1 MKKIYLFGLLLAGV
15 LLGLTSCNDDK
26 DELTDSRLTYYA
38 DLQMQ
43 GDEFM
48 LVPVGSKFV
57 DPGCTGTLAGEDIT
71 DKIVVDGADE
81 VDPNTLGFYY
91 ITYSAVGSDGYPA
104 SVERTV
110 CVYDPSITLDIS
122 GVYDTDMNATMYY
135 GKVNGVTDW
144 YPFAVFAAGYGN
156 TSQCTDIEFTQIV
169 PGIYYVNDIFGGWYE
184 QIRGYG
190 SRYAMTAYV
199 SVDNDGNIGLLSS
212 YIAGWGDGIDYL
224 DEGKYEDGTIS
235 YGLCYAGQI
244 YMNIVLNLA
253 E

>member
-15 LLGLTSCNDDK
+15 LLGLTSCNDDN

-48 LVPVGSKFV
+48 LVPIGSTFV

-71 DKIVVDGADE
+71 DKIMVDGADE

-110 CVYDPSITLDIS
+110 CVYDPSVTLDIS
-122 GVYDTDMNATMYY
+122 GSYDVDMNASMYQQARTY
-135 GKVNGVTDW
+135 ADR
-144 YPFAVFAAGYGN
+144 AAYYGN
-156 TSQCTDIEFTQIV
+156 TSQCTGIEFTQIV
-169 PGIYYVNDIFGGWYE
+169 PGIFYVNDLFGGWYE

-224 DEGKYEDGTIS
+224 DEGKFEDGVIS
-235 YGLCYAGQI
+235 YSLCYAGQI
-244 YMNIVLNLA
+244 YMDLVLNKVD
-253 E
+253 

>member
-1 MKKIYLFGLLLAGV
+1 MKKIYLFGLLLAAG
-15 LLGLTSCNDDK
+15 LLCLTSCNDDN

-48 LVPVGSKFV
+48 LVPVGSNFV

-71 DKIVVDGADE
+71 DKIIIDGADD
-81 VDPNTLGFYY
+81 VDTNTLGFYY

-110 CVYDPSITLDIS
+110 CVYDPSVTLDIS
-122 GVYDTDMNATMYY
+122 GVYDVDMN
-135 GKVNGVTDW
+135 NSW
-144 YPFAVFAAGYGN
+144 YQKARTYADRAAYYGN
-156 TSQCTDIEFTQIV
+156 TSQCTGITFDMIV
-169 PGIYYVNDIFGGWYE
+169 PGIYFVNDIFGGWYD

-190 SRYAMTAYV
+190 SRYDMTAYV

-224 DEGKYEDGTIS
+224 DDGKFEDGVIS
-235 YGLCYAGQI
+235 YSLCYAGQI
-244 YMNIVLNLA
+244 YMDLVLNRVD
-253 E
+253 

>member
-15 LLGLTSCNDDK
+15 LLGLTSCNDDN

-48 LVPVGSKFV
+48 LVPIGSTFV

-71 DKIVVDGADE
+71 DKIMVDGADE

-104 SVERTV
+104 LVERTV
-110 CVYDPSITLDIS
+110 CVYDPSVTLDIS
-122 GVYDTDMNATMYY
+122 GFYDVDMNASMYQQARTY
-135 GKVNGVTDW
+135 ADR
-144 YPFAVFAAGYGN
+144 AAYYGN
-156 TSQCTDIEFTQIV
+156 TSQCTGIEFTQIV
-169 PGIYYVNDIFGGWYE
+169 PGIFYVNDIFGGWYE

-224 DEGKYEDGTIS
+224 EEGKFEDGVIS
-235 YGLCYAGQI
+235 YSLCYAGQI
-244 YMNIVLNLA
+244 YMDLVLNRVD
-253 E
+253 

>member
-1 MKKIYLFGLLLAGV
+1 MLA
-15 LLGLTSCNDDK
+15 LSSCNDDK

-71 DKIVVDGADE
+71 SKIVIEGADE
-81 VDPNTLGFYY
+81 VDTNTLGFYY

-110 CVYDPSITLDIS
+110 CVYDPSVTLDIS
-122 GVYDTDMNATMYY
+122 GIYDTDMNATMYY

-144 YPFAVFAAGYGN
+144 YPFAVFAANYGY
-156 TSQCTDIEFTQIV
+156 TTQCTGITFTRLA
-169 PGIYYVNDIFGGWYE
+169 PGFFQVNDLLGGWYD
-184 QIRGYG
+184 QIRGFGVNYSG
-190 SRYAMTAYV
+190 NIGCMTGYV
-199 SVDNDGNIGLLSS
+199 SVDNDCNIELISS
-212 YIAGWGDGIDYL
+212 YIGAWGDALDYI
-224 DEGKYEDGTIS
+224 EDGKFDPETETIS
-235 YGLCYAGQI
+235 YFASYADGAVI
-244 YMNIVLNLA
+244 MDVVLHRQ
-253 E
+253 

>member
-1 MKKIYLFGLLLAGV
+1 MKKIYLFGLLALGMLA
-15 LLGLTSCNDDK
+15 LSSCNDDK

-71 DKIVVDGADE
+71 SKIVIEGADE
-81 VDPNTLGFYY
+81 VDTNTLGFYY
-91 ITYSAVGSDGYPA
+91 ITYSAEGSDGYPA

-110 CVYDPSITLDIS
+110 CVYDPTVTLDIS
-122 GVYDTDMNATMYY
+122 GEYDVDMELSIYQGARTYA
-135 GKVNGVTDW
+135 DR
-144 YPFAVFAAGYGN
+144 AAYYGN
-156 TSQCTDIEFTQIV
+156 TSQCTGITFDMIV
-169 PGIYYVNDIFGGWYE
+169 PGIYYVNDIFGGWYD
-184 QIRGYG
+184 QIRAYG

-199 SVDNDGNIGLLSS
+199 SVDNDGNIDLLSS

-224 DEGKYEDGTIS
+224 EEGRYEDGVITYS
-235 YGLCYAGQI
+235 LCYAGQI
-244 YMNIVLNLA
+244 YMDLVLNKVD
-253 E
+253 

>member
-1 MKKIYLFGLLLAGV
+1 MKKIYLFGLLALGMLA
-15 LLGLTSCNDDK
+15 LSSCNDDK

-71 DKIVVDGADE
+71 SKMVIEGADE
-81 VDPNTLGFYY
+81 VDTNTLGFYY
-91 ITYSAVGSDGYPA
+91 ITYSAEGSDGYPA

-110 CVYDPSITLDIS
+110 CVYDPTVTLDIS
-122 GVYDTDMNATMYY
+122 GEYDTDMNATMYY
-135 GKVNGVTDW
+135 GKVDGVTDW

-156 TSQCTDIEFTQIV
+156 TSQCTGIEFTQIV
-169 PGIYYVNDIFGGWYE
+169 PGIYYVNDIFGGWYD
-184 QIRGYG
+184 QIRAYG

-199 SVDNDGNIGLLSS
+199 SVDNDGNIDLLSS
-212 YIAGWGDGIDYL
+212 YIAGWGDGVDYL
-224 DEGKYEDGTIS
+224 EDGKFEDGVIS
-235 YGLCYAGQI
+235 YSLCYAGQI
-244 YMNIVLNLA
+244 YMDIVLNKVD
-253 E
+253 

>member
-15 LLGLTSCNDDK
+15 LLGLTSCNDDN

-48 LVPVGSKFV
+48 LVPIGSTFV

-71 DKIVVDGADE
+71 DKIMVDGADE

-110 CVYDPSITLDIS
+110 CVYDPSVTLDIS
-122 GVYDTDMNATMYY
+122 GSYDVDMNASMYQQARTY
-135 GKVNGVTDW
+135 ADR
-144 YPFAVFAAGYGN
+144 AAYYGN
-156 TSQCTDIEFTQIV
+156 TSQCTGIEFTQIV
-169 PGIYYVNDIFGGWYE
+169 PGIFYVNDIFGGWYE

-224 DEGKYEDGTIS
+224 DEGKFEDGVIS
-235 YGLCYAGQI
+235 YSLCYAGQI
-244 YMNIVLNLA
+244 YMDLVLNKVD
-253 E
+253 

>member
-1 MKKIYLFGLLLAGV
+1 MLA
-15 LLGLTSCNDDK
+15 LSSCNDDK

-71 DKIVVDGADE
+71 SKIVIEGADE
-81 VDPNTLGFYY
+81 VDTNTLGFYY
-91 ITYSAVGSDGYPA
+91 ITYSAEGSDGYPA

-110 CVYDPSITLDIS
+110 CVYDPTVTLDIS
-122 GVYDTDMNATMYY
+122 GEYDVDMELSIYQGARTYA
-135 GKVNGVTDW
+135 DR
-144 YPFAVFAAGYGN
+144 AAYYGN
-156 TSQCTDIEFTQIV
+156 TSQCTGITFDMIV
-169 PGIYYVNDIFGGWYE
+169 PGIYYVNDIFGGWYD
-184 QIRGYG
+184 QIRAYG

-199 SVDNDGNIGLLSS
+199 SVDNDGNIDLLSS

-224 DEGKYEDGTIS
+224 EEGRYEDGVITYS
-235 YGLCYAGQI
+235 LCYAGQI
-244 YMNIVLNLA
+244 YMDLVLNKVD
-253 E
+253 